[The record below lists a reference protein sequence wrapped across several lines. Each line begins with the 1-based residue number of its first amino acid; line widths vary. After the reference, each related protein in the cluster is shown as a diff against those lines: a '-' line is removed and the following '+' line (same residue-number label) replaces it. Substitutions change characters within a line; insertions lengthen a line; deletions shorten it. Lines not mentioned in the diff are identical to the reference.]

1 MRGAA
6 NERSKTLDEPRASD
20 LEEMDKRRA
29 RHFLAEPTS
38 DPSAEDEANHEER
51 IRRLELE
58 ARPLDPSAEER
69 VLLRDKVVAYA
80 ESFLESIGG
89 RPAFVM
95 PEGEDSALYDS
106 PISEGPTDPDEALE
120 LLDRGVNR
128 SGVNVGSAGHL
139 AYIPGSNLYAS
150 ALADYLAAVT
160 NRYSGLYFTSPGA
173 VRMERV
179 LLRWMADLLGY
190 PRASAGDLTSGGS
203 IANLVG
209 IVTAR
214 EAHGLKAR
222 NFGRA
227 VVYLSEQS
235 HHAIDKALRIAGL
248 EGSVKR
254 FVPLDGRHRMQP
266 EALEEAVEG
275 DAKAGLH
282 PWLIAATAGT
292 TAAGA
297 VDPLAELADVAS
309 RRGLW
314 LHVDGAYGA
323 PFALTREGKRILR
336 GIERSDSVVLDPHKG
351 LFLPFGSGAVLVREG
366 NHLLETYHYNASY
379 LQDEDELASGDE
391 ISPADLSLELTRPFR
406 ALRLW
411 LPLKLAGVAPFRA
424 ALEEKLLLARY
435 LHERM
440 RLEDG
445 FEVGPPPD
453 LSIVTFR
460 YLPKRG
466 DPDAFN
472 RKLINAVQ
480 RDGRVFLS
488 STTIDGRFTLRVA
501 ILSLGTHLDTIK
513 LAIEILREKA
523 KQLERGG

>member
-1 MRGAA
+1 M
-6 NERSKTLDEPRASD
+6 DEPRTEKQHD
-20 LEEMDKRRA
+20 YEQ
-29 RHFLAEPTS
+29 
-38 DPSAEDEANHEER
+38 R

-58 ARPLDPSAEER
+58 ARLLDPGAEER

-80 ESFLESIGG
+80 DRFLERIDEM
-89 RPAFVM
+89 PAFVM
-95 PEGEDSALYDS
+95 SEGEDSVLYDS
-106 PISEGPTDPDEALE
+106 PISEGSTAPDEVLE
-120 LLDRGVNR
+120 LLDRGVIQ
-128 SGVNVGSAGHL
+128 SGVNVGSGGHL

-160 NRYSGLYFTSPGA
+160 NRYAGLQFASPGA
-173 VRMERV
+173 VHMERI
-179 LLRWMADLLGY
+179 LLKWMADLLGY
-190 PRASAGDLTSGGS
+190 PAASAGDLTSGGS

-214 EAHGLKAR
+214 EAHDLKAR
-222 NFGRA
+222 DFPRA
-227 VVYLSEQS
+227 VVYLSEQT
-235 HHAIDKALRIAGL
+235 HHAIAKALRIAGL
-248 EGSVKR
+248 EEAVKR
-254 FVPLDGRHRMQP
+254 FVPLDRRHRMRP
-266 EALEEAVEG
+266 EELEASVE
-275 DAKAGLH
+275 DDVKAGLY

-292 TAAGA
+292 TDVGA
-297 VDPLAELADVAS
+297 VDPLDDLADIAH
-309 RRGLW
+309 RNGLW

-323 PFALTREGKRILR
+323 TFVLTEQGKRILS

-366 NHLLETYHYNASY
+366 RHLLDAHHYDASY
-379 LQDEDELASGDE
+379 LQDKDALASGDE
-391 ISPADLSLELTRPFR
+391 VSPADLSPELSRHFR

-435 LHERM
+435 FHERM

-445 FEVGPPPD
+445 FEVGPAPD
-453 LSIVTFR
+453 LSIVAVR
-460 YLPKRG
+460 YVPTRG

-488 STTIDGRFTLRVA
+488 STQIDGKFTLRVA
-501 ILSLGTHLDTIK
+501 ILSLRTHLDTIEQT
-513 LAIEILREKA
+513 IEILREEA
-523 KQLERGG
+523 KQLEQDD

>member
-1 MRGAA
+1 MD
-6 NERSKTLDEPRASD
+6 ERRVPD
-20 LEEMDKRRA
+20 LEHTDEQPA
-29 RHFLAEPTS
+29 RQFLTNPMS
-38 DPSAEDEANHEER
+38 NPGVKHQPNYEER

-69 VLLRDKVVAYA
+69 ALLRDKVVAYA
-80 ESFLESIGG
+80 DTFMEGLAG
-89 RPAFVM
+89 RPVFVASD
-95 PEGEDSALYDS
+95 GEDNSLYDY
-106 PISEGPTDPDEALE
+106 PISEGSTDTDEALD

-128 SGVNVGSAGHL
+128 SGVTIGSAGHL

-160 NRYSGLYFTSPGA
+160 NRYSGLYFASPGA

-190 PRASAGDLTSGGS
+190 PATSAGDLTSGGS
-203 IANLVG
+203 IANLIG

-222 NFGRA
+222 DFEKA
-227 VVYLSEQS
+227 VVYLSEQT

-248 EGSVKR
+248 KESVKR
-254 FVPLDGRHRMQP
+254 FVPLDGRHRMRA
-266 EALEEAVEG
+266 EALEKAIEG
-275 DAKAGLH
+275 DVKAGLR

-292 TAAGA
+292 TDTGA
-297 VDPLAELADVAS
+297 VDPFDELADVAPQH
-309 RRGLW
+309 GLW

-323 PFALTREGKRILR
+323 PFALTGHGKQMLR

-366 NHLLETYHYNASY
+366 GHILEAHHYDASY
-379 LQDEDELASGDE
+379 LQDKDTLASGDE
-391 ISPADLSLELTRPFR
+391 VSPADLSPELTRPFR

-424 ALEEKLLLARY
+424 ALEEKLLLAR
-435 LHERM
+435 HFHRRM
-440 RLEDG
+440 RLEEG

-460 YLPKRG
+460 YLPSRG

-472 RKLINAVQ
+472 RRLIDAVQ

-488 STTIDGRFTLRVA
+488 STNIDGRFTLRAA
-501 ILSLGTHLDTIK
+501 ILSLHTHLETIE

-523 KQLERGG
+523 EMLERDR

>member
-1 MRGAA
+1 M
-6 NERSKTLDEPRASD
+6 ESLAS
-20 LEEMDKRRA
+20 
-29 RHFLAEPTS
+29 
-38 DPSAEDEANHEER
+38 
-51 IRRLELE
+51 
-58 ARPLDPSAEER
+58 
-69 VLLRDKVVAYA
+69 
-80 ESFLESIGG
+80 
-89 RPAFVM
+89 RPAFVLS
-95 PEGEDSALYDS
+95 EGDDSALYDS
-106 PISEGPTDPDEALE
+106 PISEEPAADPDEVLD

-160 NRYSGLYFTSPGA
+160 NRYSGLYFASPGA
-173 VRMERV
+173 VRMERT

-190 PRASAGDLTSGGS
+190 PAASAGDLTSGGS

-222 NFGRA
+222 DFGRA

-248 EGSVKR
+248 KESVKR
-254 FVPLDGRHRMQP
+254 MIPLDGRHRMRV
-266 EALEEAVEG
+266 EALEEAIEG
-275 DAKAGLH
+275 DAKAGLR

-292 TAAGA
+292 TDTGA
-297 VDPLAELADVAS
+297 VDPLPELADVA
-309 RRGLW
+309 RHHGVW

-323 PFALTREGKRILR
+323 TFALTEQGKLILR

-351 LFLPFGSGAVLVREG
+351 LFLPFGSGAVLVRDG
-366 NHLLETYHYNASY
+366 SHLSDAHHYHASY
-379 LQDEDELASGDE
+379 LQDKDTLASGDE
-391 ISPADLSLELTRPFR
+391 VSPADLSPELTRPFR

-424 ALEEKLLLARY
+424 ALEEKLLLAR
-435 LHERM
+435 HFHRRI
-440 RLEDG
+440 RLEEG
-445 FEVGPPPD
+445 FEVGPAPD

-460 YLPKRG
+460 YLPRRG
-466 DPDAFN
+466 DPDVFN
-472 RKLINAVQ
+472 RRLIDAVQ

-488 STTIDGRFTLRVA
+488 STKIGGKFTLRVA
-501 ILSLGTHLDTIK
+501 ILSLRTHLETIE

-523 KQLERGG
+523 KLLERAG

>member
-1 MRGAA
+1 MRGTAD
-6 NERSKTLDEPRASD
+6 ERSKTLDEPRVPD
-20 LEEMDKRRA
+20 LEEMYEQRA
-29 RHFLAEPTS
+29 RHFLAEPMS
-38 DPSAEDEANHEER
+38 APSAEDEAGYKKR
-51 IRRLELE
+51 IKQLELE
-58 ARPLDPSAEER
+58 AGPLDPGAEER

-80 ESFLESIGG
+80 ESFLEGIDG

-106 PISEGPTDPDEALE
+106 PISEGPADPDEALD
-120 LLDRGVNR
+120 LLDCGVNR

-160 NRYSGLYFTSPGA
+160 NRYAGLYFASPGA

-179 LLRWMADLLGY
+179 LMRWMADLLGY
-190 PRASAGDLTSGGS
+190 PTASAGDLTSGGS

-214 EAHGLKAR
+214 EAHSLRAR
-222 NFGRA
+222 NFDKA

-248 EGSVKR
+248 GESIKR
-254 FVPLDGRHRMQP
+254 FVPLDGRHRMRL
-266 EALEEAVEG
+266 EALETAVEG
-275 DAKAGLH
+275 DAKAGLR
-282 PWLIAATAGT
+282 PWLVAATAGT
-292 TAAGA
+292 TDSGA
-297 VDPLAELADVAS
+297 VDPLVELADVARS
-309 RRGLW
+309 HGLW

-323 PFALTREGKRILR
+323 PFALTEQGKQILR

-366 NHLLETYHYNASY
+366 SHLLDAHHYNASY
-379 LQDEDELASGDE
+379 LQDKDALASGDE
-391 ISPADLSLELTRPFR
+391 VSPADLSPELTRPFR

-424 ALEEKLLLARY
+424 ALEEKLLLARHF
-435 LHERM
+435 HERM

-445 FEVGPPPD
+445 FEVGPTPD

-460 YLPKRG
+460 YLPRQG

-472 RKLINAVQ
+472 RRLIGAVQ

-488 STTIDGRFTLRVA
+488 STKIDGKFTLRIA
-501 ILSLGTHLDTIK
+501 ILSLRTHLEAIE
-513 LAIEILREKA
+513 LAIEMLREKA
-523 KQLERGG
+523 KQLERDG

>member
-1 MRGAA
+1 MD
-6 NERSKTLDEPRASD
+6 ERRT
-20 LEEMDKRRA
+20 
-29 RHFLAEPTS
+29 RHFLAQPMS
-38 DPSAEDEANHEER
+38 DPGAEGEVNYEER

-58 ARPLDPSAEER
+58 ARPLDPGAEER
-69 VLLRDKVVAYA
+69 IRLRDKVVTYA
-80 ESFLESIGG
+80 DAFMESLAS
-89 RPAFVM
+89 RPAFVLS
-95 PEGEDSALYDS
+95 EGDDSALYDS
-106 PISEGPTDPDEALE
+106 PISEEPAADPDDVLD

-160 NRYSGLYFTSPGA
+160 NRYSGLYFASPGA
-173 VRMERV
+173 VRMERT

-190 PRASAGDLTSGGS
+190 PAASAGDLTSGGS

-209 IVTAR
+209 IVSAR

-222 NFGRA
+222 DFGRA
-227 VVYLSEQS
+227 VVYLSEQT
-235 HHAIDKALRIAGL
+235 HHAIDKALRITGL
-248 EGSVKR
+248 RESVKR
-254 FVPLDGRHRMQP
+254 MIPLDGRHRMRP
-266 EALEEAVEG
+266 EVLEEAIEG
-275 DAKAGLH
+275 DAKAGLR

-292 TAAGA
+292 TDTGA
-297 VDPLAELADVAS
+297 VDPLPELADVA
-309 RRGLW
+309 RHHGLW

-323 PFALTREGKRILR
+323 TFALTEQGKQILR

-351 LFLPFGSGAVLVREG
+351 LFLPFGSGAVLVRDG
-366 NHLLETYHYNASY
+366 SHLLDAHHYHASY
-379 LQDEDELASGDE
+379 LQDKDTLASGDE
-391 ISPADLSLELTRPFR
+391 VSPADLSPELTRPFR

-424 ALEEKLLLARY
+424 ALEEKLLLAR
-435 LHERM
+435 HFHRRI
-440 RLEDG
+440 RLEEG

-460 YLPKRG
+460 YLPRRG

-472 RKLINAVQ
+472 RRLIEAVQ

-488 STTIDGRFTLRVA
+488 STKIDGKFTLRVA
-501 ILSLGTHLDTIK
+501 ILSLHTHLETIE
-513 LAIEILREKA
+513 LVIEILREKA
-523 KQLERGG
+523 VLLERDGYTKGHTP